1 MQQWAMNTHFEKK
14 PKRNK
19 RKIKEL
25 SKNEYNKDLND
36 MYIEIQELNR
46 E

>member
-14 PKRNK
+14 TKRNK